1 MAPLWMIPAAISTRF
16 SHPRRRRSAVRRW
29 LGRLMRLAL
38 LFVGADAYIG
48 PLLHTTCVAPVGR
61 GDHTPPFQIPFRNL
75 AGGGHTPGAPRRR
88 PPCSVAPVGGGL
100 RPAPLGQGPFHTNFP
115 CFGIPRPPCRGGP
128 MCPPGHG
135 SRKELSTGRH
145 IGRPLQNLYQL
156 LENRAGTEPYPCL
169 NTGNLPQ
176 RASGRRPLRPGR
188 GPEHRS
194 HPVPDPHRRI
204 TSHMQKEEAEYRL
217 LFPYSVSWGGS
228 SGAGF
233 PPSAVLRPLAANRRF
248 VPWPMSW

>member
-1 MAPLWMIPAAISTRF
+1 MLMVPFGVIPAPIPTPSSR
-16 SHPRRRRSAVRRW
+16 PRRWPGW
-29 LGRLMRLAL
+29 LMKLPTPS
-38 LFVGADAYIG
+38 VGADAYIG
-48 PLLHTTCVAPVGR
+48 PLLRTTCGASVGR
-61 GDHTPPFQIPFRNL
+61 VT
-75 AGGGHTPGAPRRR
+75 TPRRR
-88 PPCSVAPVGGGL
+88 PSCPGPPVGGGL

-135 SRKELSTGRH
+135 FRNRTYSGRH

-156 LENRAGTEPYPCL
+156 LENRAGTEPCPCL

-204 TSHMQKEEAEYRL
+204 MSHMRKEEAEYRF
-217 LFPYSVSWGGS
+217 LFSYSVSWDGS
-228 SGAGF
+228 SGSRF
-233 PPSAVLRPLAANRRF
+233 PPSAVLRPLAASRRF